1 MLWQSDGMTGRGE
14 TDAPR
19 CSVEAGKGTRDLR
32 DAGWRPR
39 DTAWVTWVAL
49 LPILLLVVSLAAGL
63 IEDNRETMIGDV
75 IGTWNF
81 FGFFGLVVV
90 VPVMMVSLF
99 GAGAL
104 KEQFRVGRWLASVGS
119 AAAVLVFAAVVYGG
133 IEEAVSPDEW
143 RDPYSWA
150 PVLTSFAASL
160 VVVPY
165 FAITVANV
173 YVIGRLW
180 TRPT

>member
-14 TDAPR
+14 ADGPR
-19 CSVEAGKGTRDLR
+19 CSVEDGKGTRDLR

-49 LPILLLVVSLAAGL
+49 LPILFLVVSLAAGL
-63 IEDNRETMIGDV
+63 IEDNRGTMVGDV
-75 IGTWNF
+75 LATWNF

-99 GAGAL
+99 GPGAL
-104 KEQFRVGRWLASVGS
+104 KEQFRFGRWLASVGS
-119 AAAVLVFAAVVYGG
+119 AAAVLVFAVVYGG
-133 IEEAVSPDEW
+133 IEEAVSPDER

-150 PVLTSFAASL
+150 PVLTPLTESL

-165 FAITVANV
+165 FAIAVANV

-180 TRPT
+180 TRST